1 MKKFASNALNG
12 ALAAAIAATT
22 IAISV
27 EAASA
32 KSIVPYCTKVGLGSD
47 KSTARQI
54 ASTWRRL
61 GPMSG
66 LCAAPK

>member
-12 ALAAAIAATT
+12 TLAAAIAATT
-22 IAISV
+22 IAIGV

-32 KSIVPYCTKVGLGSD
+32 KSIVPYCTKVGLGSN

-54 ASTWRRL
+54 ASTWKRL
-61 GPMSG
+61 GPVSG
-66 LCAAPK
+66 MCSAPK